1 MGQFSAKLCK
11 FLPFKP
17 DESRILVTGV
27 KGAGKTTLLGNL
39 RLGVIEPHQNIEL
52 GMQTI
57 KYKNMKFT
65 SLDLDAFPL
74 NSIPYENLYKGYEGI
89 IFIVDSQD
97 KKKMKY
103 VLPYFK
109 KLLAEK
115 DLENIPIL
123 IFANK
128 QDIDAKVMSLQE
140 ISKIFELPNII
151 NRQYYINGLCAFTNE
166 GLNDALFWLSHVINC
181 RKYQLKM

>member
-11 FLPFKP
+11 FLPFRP

-27 KGAGKTTLLGNL
+27 KGAGKTTLLGNF

-65 SLDLDAFPL
+65 SLDLDAFSL
-74 NSIPYENLYKGYEGI
+74 SSIPYDNLYKGYEGI
-89 IFIVDSQD
+89 IFMVDSQD
-97 KKKMKY
+97 KKKMEY

-128 QDIDAKVMSLQE
+128 QDLDAEVMSLKE
-140 ISKIFELPNII
+140 ISKMLELSNIVD
-151 NRQYYINGLCAFTNE
+151 RLHYINGLCALTTE
-166 GLNDALFWLSHVINC
+166 GLNDALFWLFHVINF
-181 RKYQLKM
+181 RKY

>member
-1 MGQFSAKLCK
+1 MGQSSAKLCK
-11 FLPFKP
+11 SLSFRQ
-17 DESRILVTGV
+17 DEPRILVTGV

-52 GMQTI
+52 GMQTV

-74 NSIPYENLYKGYEGI
+74 NLIPYENLYKGYEGI

-109 KLLAEK
+109 KLLAEE

-128 QDIDAKVMSLQE
+128 QDLDAKVMSLKE
-140 ISKIFELPNII
+140 ISEILELSNII
-151 NRQYYINGLCAFTNE
+151 DRQYYINGLCALTNE
-166 GLNDALFWLSHVINC
+166 GRNDALFWLSHAIKHKKC
-181 RKYQLKM
+181 